1 MLSYS
6 IFFYQFY
13 EKFIFSIMISNRYLY
28 YQFIY
33 KSYLY
38 ELNLNLKKKILFF
51 RNRMEIQRMG
61 IILKM
66 RDCLIKI
73 LIMKMTIYMKILVI
87 NLKG

>member
-1 MLSYS
+1 
-6 IFFYQFY
+6 
-13 EKFIFSIMISNRYLY
+13 MISNRYLY